1 LSLARVLLV
10 HDELAPRLALQTL
23 LQAGGYEVD
32 VAASGAEAVTKLDER
47 EYELVLSDLQM
58 ESPHPSCKLL
68 AYARMKDYRPATAVV
83 TAFTGRRS
91 RGSRKPQERVAVE
104 SRNITELL
112 SKVADL
118 IGLRASRRAE
128 RALRVGSA

>member
-1 LSLARVLLV
+1 
-10 HDELAPRLALQTL
+10 LQTL

-47 EYELVLSDLQM
+47 EYELVLSDLQV

-91 RGSRKPQERVAVE
+91 RRGSRKPQERVAVE
-104 SRNITELL
+104 ARNITELL